1 MTSLIACTLFCSSI
15 FLQHGIVAYNKSQEK
30 SSKLQEKPKHILE
43 NEKELFQ
50 NTFQNSSTENIDK
63 EDSRIYNVNIDQ
75 SLYDYK
81 THENH
86 SSELFGRFEK
96 EWSTRILFQN
106 TNYGNIIMY
115 YDLFRQAFAYY
126 SDVQVNYSLLNL
138 IAMKY
143 VRIYS
148 CRDFFVDSQV
158 LPDDY
163 INPFN
168 QMKEDE
174 IERERQKKKEKR
186 VKMNL
191 NLDSSVFVQK
201 KKNNSSTDN
210 ATDTKT
216 MGQEKTDKPIYK
228 NNFRFL
234 GKLNNFSFLQSI
246 SIKKL
251 KAAAAATESKSS
263 TITDHYDYVTFKDT
277 IANSPIHGTN
287 SNSKAESSP
296 FYKKFEELLI

>member
-15 FLQHGIVAYNKSQEK
+15 FLQHGIVAYNKSRRK
-30 SSKLQEKPKHILE
+30 CSKLQEKPKHNLE
-43 NEKELFQ
+43 NEKDLFQ
-50 NTFQNSSTENIDK
+50 NTFQHISTEITDK
-63 EDSRIYNVNIDQ
+63 EDSRTYNVNIDE

-81 THENH
+81 IHENH
-86 SSELFGRFEK
+86 SSEDFARLEK
-96 EWSTRILFQN
+96 IWNTRILLQDTF
-106 TNYGNIIMY
+106 YGNIIMY
-115 YDLFRQAFAYY
+115 YDLFRQAFVYY

-148 CRDFFVDSQV
+148 CRNFFVDSQV

-174 IERERQKKKEKR
+174 LEREKQKKKEKR
-186 VKMNL
+186 LKMNI
-191 NLDSSVFVQK
+191 NLDSSVFVK
-201 KKNNSSTDN
+201 KKKKTSSTDKT
-210 ATDTKT
+210 TDIKT
-216 MGQEKTDKPIYK
+216 TDQEKTDRPIYK

-234 GKLNNFSFLQSI
+234 GKLNNFSFLQPI

-251 KAAAAATESKSS
+251 KAASTESNSS

-277 IANSPIHGTN
+277 IANSPIHGAN
-287 SNSKAESSP
+287 CNSKAESSP
-296 FYKKFEELLI
+296 FYKKFEELLN